1 VGAIDKRRAKDG
13 SDHYRVQIRL
23 SGHKPVRKTFRRKGD
38 AQRWMKKTEAAI
50 LEGRT
55 VPSAKQGRR
64 TLGDVIDR
72 YIETFLPKKPKSL
85 KKQSAQL
92 QWWKKHYGHLI
103 LSRITQSV
111 LCEARDRL
119 GSESTPRGSQRAPAT
134 VKRYMAALSHAFTIA
149 IQEWEWLETN
159 PLRRVRRP
167 IEPRGRVRF
176 LDEDERDRLLAAC
189 RESRSPLL
197 YPVVLLALS
206 TGMRRGEIMQLRHSD
221 VDLQLGR
228 ITIEESKNG
237 ERRVVPLQGPALE
250 NMKRLLKVRRMD
262 TRLVFPGRLRPTGDV
277 HPANLETAWKKAVGR
292 AELLDF
298 RFHDLRHTAAS
309 HLAMNGATVAELAAI
324 LGHKT
329 LAMVQRY
336 AHLSVPHTTDVVG
349 RMNAAFLG
357 SVESS

>member
-1 VGAIDKRRAKDG
+1 MGAIDKRRAKDG

-159 PLRRVRRP
+159 PLKRVRRP

-228 ITIEESKNG
+228 ITIEESKND

-262 TRLVFPGRLRPTGDV
+262 TRLVFPGRPRPTGDV
-277 HPANLETAWKKAVGR
+277 RPANLETAWKKAVGR
-292 AELLDF
+292 AELQDF